1 MGRPAHATVR
11 SPVEDPPMEERG
23 TLHVIEDDLAV
34 SWIEQWAAQGIGE
47 IEEYLAKHL
56 AFLVYLD
63 ES

>member
-11 SPVEDPPMEERG
+11 LPDEDSRMEERG

-34 SWIEQWAAQGIGE
+34 SWVEQWASQGIGE
-47 IEEYLAKHL
+47 IEDYLAKHL

>member
-1 MGRPAHATVR
+1 
-11 SPVEDPPMEERG
+11 MEERG

-34 SWIEQWAAQGIGE
+34 SWVEQWASQGIGE
-47 IEEYLAKHL
+47 IEDYLAKHL

>member
-1 MGRPAHATVR
+1 MGRPAHAGFGR
-11 SPVEDPPMEERG
+11 RDEDSPMEERG

-34 SWIEQWAAQGIGE
+34 SWVEQWAAQGVGE

-63 ES
+63 EA

>member
-1 MGRPAHATVR
+1 MGRPAHAAPR
-11 SPVEDPPMEERG
+11 HHDEYSPMEERG

-34 SWIEQWAAQGIGE
+34 SWVEQWASQGIGE
-47 IEEYLAKHL
+47 IEDYLAKHL